1 MIPNRNNPHNAFT
14 RDEIATG
21 FRKILTLEN
30 VLSKEQCETLM
41 QYGEEN
47 VVPADNKHSKA
58 FAIKVDHCFLPL
70 DHEIHTHLQDAWI
83 KANEFFNFD
92 IEFIEPYELKKY
104 PIGGFY
110 SKHIDNYHGMSI
122 PVDRKISMILQ
133 LSDEVDY
140 AGGDVQ
146 LMFIKVPKKRGSM
159 TFFPSFYP
167 HEVQPVLRGT
177 RWSMV
182 SWAWGPYWK

>member
-58 FAIKVDHCFLPL
+58 F
-70 DHEIHTHLQDAWI
+70 
-83 KANEFFNFD
+83 EFFNFD

-133 LSDEVDY
+133 LSNEADY